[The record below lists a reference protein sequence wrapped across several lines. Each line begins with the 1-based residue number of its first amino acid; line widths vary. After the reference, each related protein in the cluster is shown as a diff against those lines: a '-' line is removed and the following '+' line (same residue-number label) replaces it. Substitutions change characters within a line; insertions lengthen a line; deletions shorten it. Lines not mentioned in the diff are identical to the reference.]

1 MKNFEYT
8 WDTVNNYI
16 GIIAHAEL
24 LNKRGEEGWELV
36 STIMIDVGSDKR
48 LRLYWKRVLQITT
61 EK

>member
-24 LNKRGEEGWELV
+24 LNKRGYYYA
-36 STIMIDVGSDKR
+36 
-48 LRLYWKRVLQITT
+48 LYTKQG
-61 EK
+61 